1 MLTEELLS
9 VENLEMIWS
18 GTVKGDPETKL
29 SIYKVL
35 QEVSQYLKNEH
46 AEYLLKRLMDLDPSD
61 LTAEDL
67 DLVHEIAR
75 FSIKSENLI
84 KKAAE
89 FLWSML
95 FQEERKLSTPQLND
109 LALNKYCELMKT
121 FDMRDH
127 RVGAILEALGMV
139 KKDKGVLNSLKI
151 LKKLIDNFP
160 TREPGT
166 ESYTQKTLVEFLCEK
181 HELVTSTFDVASIF
195 FKYILNIFK
204 EPEIVQRE
212 NPRQNSHDKG
222 SNY

>member
-46 AEYLLKRLMDLDPSD
+46 AEFLLKRLMDLDPSD

-95 FQEERKLSTPQLND
+95 FQEEKRLSTPQLND

-127 RVGAILEALGMV
+127 RVGAILDALGMV

-181 HELVTSTFDVASIF
+181 HGLVTSTFDVASIF
-195 FKYILNIFK
+195 LKLN
-204 EPEIVQRE
+204 
-212 NPRQNSHDKG
+212 S
-222 SNY
+222 

>member
-61 LTAEDL
+61 LSAEDL

-95 FQEERKLSTPQLND
+95 FQEEKRLTTPQLND

-127 RVGAILEALGMV
+127 RVGAILDALGMV

-181 HELVTSTFDVASIF
+181 HGLVTSTFDVAFIF
-195 FKYILNIFK
+195 LN
-204 EPEIVQRE
+204 
-212 NPRQNSHDKG
+212 
-222 SNY
+222 

>member
-61 LTAEDL
+61 LSAEDL

-95 FQEERKLSTPQLND
+95 FQEEKRLTTPQLND

-181 HELVTSTFDVASIF
+181 HGLVTSTFDVAFIF
-195 FKYILNIFK
+195 LN
-204 EPEIVQRE
+204 
-212 NPRQNSHDKG
+212 
-222 SNY
+222 

>member
-9 VENLEMIWS
+9 IENLDMIWS
-18 GTVKGDPETKL
+18 GTMKGDPETKL

-46 AEYLLKRLMDLDPSD
+46 AEYILKRLMDVDPSD

-84 KKAAE
+84 KKATE

-95 FQEERKLSTPQLND
+95 FQEEKRLDTPQLND

-127 RVGAILEALGMV
+127 RLGAILESLGMI
-139 KKDKGVLNSLKI
+139 KKDKGVLNSIKI

-166 ESYTQKTLVEFLCEK
+166 ENYTQKTLVEFLCEK
-181 HELVTSTFDVASIF
+181 HGLMTTAFEVPFL
-195 FKYILNIFK
+195 Y
-204 EPEIVQRE
+204 
-212 NPRQNSHDKG
+212 
-222 SNY
+222 

>member
-46 AEYLLKRLMDLDPSD
+46 AEYLFKRLMDLDPSD

-95 FQEERKLSTPQLND
+95 FQEEKRLSTPQLND

-127 RVGAILEALGMV
+127 RVGAILDALGMV

-181 HELVTSTFDVASIF
+181 HGLVTSTFDVAFIF
-195 FKYILNIFK
+195 
-204 EPEIVQRE
+204 
-212 NPRQNSHDKG
+212 
-222 SNY
+222 

>member
-1 MLTEELLS
+1 
-9 VENLEMIWS
+9 MIWS

-61 LTAEDL
+61 LSAEDL

-95 FQEERKLSTPQLND
+95 FQEEKRLTTPQLND

-181 HELVTSTFDVASIF
+181 HGLVTSTFDVAFIF
-195 FKYILNIFK
+195 LN
-204 EPEIVQRE
+204 
-212 NPRQNSHDKG
+212 
-222 SNY
+222 